1 MAKASRMIL
10 LFATMGLFGL
20 SIIMLLSS
28 ESEMMAIP
36 LIGMAIL
43 GGFGYMMFDAD
54 APKKPNSTPGVV
66 HQKSPLHDLDTHKE
80 ELPDLTQGEYDL
92 PIL

>member
-1 MAKASRMIL
+1 
-10 LFATMGLFGL
+10 
-20 SIIMLLSS
+20 
-28 ESEMMAIP
+28 
-36 LIGMAIL
+36 
-43 GGFGYMMFDAD
+43 MMFDAE